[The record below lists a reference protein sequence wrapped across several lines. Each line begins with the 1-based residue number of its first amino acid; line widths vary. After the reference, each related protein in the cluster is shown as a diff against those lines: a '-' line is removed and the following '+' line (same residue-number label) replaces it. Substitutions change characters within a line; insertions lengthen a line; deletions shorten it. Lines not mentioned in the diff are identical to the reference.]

1 MDTYKEYFS
10 ELHTNTQKGVKAP
23 HKAIMLLSVIDLVE
37 YGVIT
42 SIQIEFSE
50 RLEQQFQHNWSRYVG
65 RSDVIQP
72 RVGTPFWHL
81 NNEPFWRLVPYE
93 GGDEAIAMWL
103 QGNPYAPSTT
113 RKHIRYAE
121 IDQVLFDLL
130 QDETNR
136 ARLRTTLI
144 KHYL

>member
-1 MDTYKEYFS
+1 METYIEYFTL
-10 ELHTNTQKGVKAP
+10 LHTNTHKGVKAP

-37 YGVIT
+37 YGAIT
-42 SIQIEFSE
+42 SNKIDFSE
-50 RLEQQFQHNWSRYVG
+50 RLEKQFQHNWSRYVG
-65 RSDVIQP
+65 QSEVFQP

-81 NNEPFWRLVPYE
+81 HYEPFWKLMPYE
-93 GGDEAIAMWL
+93 GGDEAIVMWL
-103 QGNPYAPSTT
+103 QGNPYAPGTT
-113 RKHIRYAE
+113 RKHISYAE

-144 KHYL
+144 KYHL